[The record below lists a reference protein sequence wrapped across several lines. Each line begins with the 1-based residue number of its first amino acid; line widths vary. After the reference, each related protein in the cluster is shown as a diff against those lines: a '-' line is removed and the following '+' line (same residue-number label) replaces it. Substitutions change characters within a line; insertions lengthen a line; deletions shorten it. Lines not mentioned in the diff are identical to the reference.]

1 MKSSKSKSKL
11 RKEISLNQNRKNQ
24 NASNML
30 VTTRQNFHLNPDLK
44 EIDGVSDASDQT
56 QEPQIKQSKLD
67 DISELTK

>member
-30 VTTRQNFHLNPDLK
+30 VTTRENFHLNTDLQQ
-44 EIDGVSDASDQT
+44 IDGGSDASDQT

-67 DISELTK
+67 DIAELTK